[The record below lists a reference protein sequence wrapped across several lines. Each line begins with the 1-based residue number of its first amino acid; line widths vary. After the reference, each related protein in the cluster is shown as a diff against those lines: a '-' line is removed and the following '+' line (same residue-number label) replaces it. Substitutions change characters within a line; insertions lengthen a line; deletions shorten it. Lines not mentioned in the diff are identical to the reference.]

1 MTPLH
6 HSLLLGPVNFLK
18 LLESEGESFPFLENI
33 LFALL
38 PSFLFALYFQ
48 GVWGGKSRFSWF
60 SSSAENRGGRF
71 RGCRAA
77 GEGLSPGSKLP
88 AAQPAEVGV
97 WFPEEAKARVAHW
110 SAEAP
115 AAGVG
120 WRAEAEDSA
129 GAGPVFGAPRG

>member
-1 MTPLH
+1 MYLALVKNQCFYKIHKRKTYFSLQKNHMTPLP

-48 GVWGGKSRFSWF
+48 GVWGGKPRFSWF

-77 GEGLSPGSKLP
+77 GEGLSPG
-88 AAQPAEVGV
+88 
-97 WFPEEAKARVAHW
+97 
-110 SAEAP
+110 
-115 AAGVG
+115 
-120 WRAEAEDSA
+120 
-129 GAGPVFGAPRG
+129 